1 MCCHTPQDKKEKKA
15 YVITRNGHVF
25 KFNNNYSEC
34 KSVRLSSTSETWYIR
49 HQLQKSPMFML
60 HTIFPPHLTPF
71 VSLGLHM
78 CRCFSALLFTSSHQ
92 KEEAKRPHFENY
104 SLCLLCVKLGAN
116 RCQDLWHIQSQSNG
130 FFQHITSDQD
140 QSMTANKPL
149 SNI

>member
-25 KFNNNYSEC
+25 QFNNNYSEC
-34 KSVRLSSTSETWYIR
+34 KSVRLSSTSEAWYIR

-92 KEEAKRPHFENY
+92 KEEAKRPHFEN
-104 SLCLLCVKLGAN
+104 CTVCVYFVLNWEPTDAKTFGIFN
-116 RCQDLWHIQSQSNG
+116 HSQMAS
-130 FFQHITSDQD
+130 
-140 QSMTANKPL
+140 
-149 SNI
+149 SNIWPQIKISQWLQTSL